1 MFRHVVVFTWTDD
14 ADEAARA
21 AVADALAALPAAVGT
36 VRDYRFGADAGVNT
50 GNCDFAVVA
59 DFDDVDGY
67 LAYRDHPEH
76 QRVIRD
82 HIAPILAARH
92 AVQYTTG

>member
-1 MFRHVVVFTWTDD
+1 MFRHVVMFRWVDGATDD
-14 ADEAARA
+14 DKA
-21 AVADALAALPAAVGT
+21 AVSAQLAALPALVGT
-36 VRDYRFGADAGVNT
+36 IREYRFGPDAGVND

-76 QRVIRD
+76 RRVLRD
-82 HIAPILAARH
+82 HIAPILAERH
-92 AVQYTTG
+92 AVQYAPA